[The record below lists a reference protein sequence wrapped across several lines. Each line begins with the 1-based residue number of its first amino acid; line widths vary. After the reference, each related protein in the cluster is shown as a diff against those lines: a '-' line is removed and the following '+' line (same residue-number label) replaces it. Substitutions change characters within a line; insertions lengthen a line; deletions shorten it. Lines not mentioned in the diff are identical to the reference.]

1 MLIFPIADFYDEQK
15 CYDYLMELL
24 HPEGLHCPKGHPLP
38 SDQAPHKSQRRP
50 SIVDYQCRCCG
61 KVFNLFTGTI
71 WSGSAYKCSTIVRIL
86 QGISEG
92 ISTRHLSQELGLH
105 YGTLLNRRHQLQR
118 NAFDHRPDHA
128 IVDQCVEADEMFQNA
143 GEKGTPHRDP
153 DDPPRRRANRRVGL
167 GTMANDRPPIQG
179 LVGRT
184 SGQICLQVCDNTQ
197 QKTIQPHLEKK
208 R

>member
-1 MLIFPIADFYDEQK
+1 
-15 CYDYLMELL
+15 
-24 HPEGLHCPKGHPLP
+24 
-38 SDQAPHKSQRRP
+38 
-50 SIVDYQCRCCG
+50 
-61 KVFNLFTGTI
+61 
-71 WSGSAYKCSTIVRIL
+71 
-86 QGISEG
+86 
-92 ISTRHLSQELGLH
+92 
-105 YGTLLNRRHQLQR
+105 
-118 NAFDHRPDHA
+118 
-128 IVDQCVEADEMFQNA
+128 MFQNA